1 MGFLDKFKKNT
12 ELKPQETEIV
22 HNKENSL
29 LDLSNAILMET
40 RTDLTEENSMSL
52 PIDELAILGG
62 AVASVIP
69 SLRTVTQTTTINTS
83 GLYRITNMVAGDKIK
98 ETKKGIKYAVVTPKE
113 GKTKLAQLKEA
124 GPLSA
129 TNSTVI
135 PINPATMMMAFAL
148 HSIEQQISEVI
159 EIEKQILSFLEKDKE
174 SEIEADLKTLTTIIK
189 EYKFNWDKEQY
200 VASHHKLALD
210 IKRTAEKNMIFY
222 QKQIPEIMKSKQL
235 LVASK
240 AVNSTEKNLEKN
252 FKYYRLSLYI
262 YSLASFLEVMLLGNF
277 QEEYILQVKGMVEKY
292 SEEYKQMYSLSHVYI
307 DKISNKSVES
317 NVVKGIGTAGEAIGG
332 LIGKIPLVKEGVVD
346 EWLVESGKNLKQ
358 TSQNMK
364 DKAGKRFEIIE
375 DAGTE
380 TFVMRFEEMN
390 RIYNQTRSIYFDSE
404 KIYLAE

>member
-12 ELKPQETEIV
+12 ELKTQETKIV
-22 HNKENSL
+22 ESEGNGL
-29 LDLSNAILMET
+29 IDLSNAILMET
-40 RTDLTEENSMSL
+40 RTDLTEENTISL
-52 PIDELAILGG
+52 PIEELATLGV
-62 AVASVIP
+62 AVASLIP
-69 SLRTVTQTTTINTS
+69 SLRTVTQTTTIETS

-113 GKTKLAQLKEA
+113 GKTKLAQLAEV

-129 TNSTVI
+129 TNSTVM
-135 PINPATMMMAFAL
+135 PLDPATIMMAVAL
-148 HSIEQQISEVI
+148 HSIEQQIG
-159 EIEKQILSFLEKDKE
+159 EILEMEKQILSFLEKDKE

-200 VASHHKLALD
+200 IASHHKLALD

-240 AVNSTEKNLEKN
+240 AVNFTEKNLEKN

-277 QEEYILQVKGMVEKY
+277 QEDYILQVKGMVEKY
-292 SEEYKQMYSLSHVYI
+292 SEEYKQMYSMSHGYI
-307 DKISNKSVES
+307 DKIANKSVES

-332 LIGKIPLVKEGVVD
+332 FIGKIPLVKEGAVD
-346 EWLVESGKNLKQ
+346 EWLVENGQNLKQ

-380 TFVMRFEEMN
+380 NFVMRFDEIN
-390 RIYNQTRSIYFDSE
+390 RIYNHTKAIYFDSE